1 MKGTKLL
8 ALAALL
14 LAGGVASAQTLTL
27 ADQAVVQ
34 RAADQFLSGLE
45 KNAWYDVT
53 AEDVVA
59 RIKSGKG
66 DFVIVDVRVPKDR
79 KFDKGHLPGAIF
91 AAPFDIAKPETL
103 AKLPKDKDIIVH
115 CDTGQ
120 QQNKVVAALRMMGY
134 NAYAMRFGYMSWSP
148 APPTGITL
156 DAIAASYS
164 RNYPVER

>member
-1 MKGTKLL
+1 MNRTRWIVAAGLL
-8 ALAALL
+8 AATFAA
-14 LAGGVASAQTLTL
+14 AAQTMTP
-27 ADQAVVQ
+27 AEQAVVQ

-53 AEDVVA
+53 ADDVMA
-59 RIKSGKG
+59 RIKAGKA
-66 DFVIVDVRVPKDR
+66 DFVILDVRVPKDR
-79 KFDKGHLPGAIF
+79 KFDKGHLPGAMF
-91 AAPFDIAKPETL
+91 AAAYDVAKPETL

-134 NAYAMRFGYMSWSP
+134 NAYAMRFGYMAWSP

-156 DAIAASYS
+156 DALAASYS
-164 RNYPVER
+164 KGYPVEK